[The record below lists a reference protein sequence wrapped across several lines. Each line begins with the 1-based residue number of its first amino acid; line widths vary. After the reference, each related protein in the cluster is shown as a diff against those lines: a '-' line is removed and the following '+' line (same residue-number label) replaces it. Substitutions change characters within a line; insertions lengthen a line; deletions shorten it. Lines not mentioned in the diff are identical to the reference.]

1 MLVSAQSQIR
11 TPWAPASPSYLQYA
25 TFWDAGWYRDI
36 ATFGYPT
43 VLPVDAAGHVQS
55 NPWAFMPVYPGLVRA
70 IQDVTG
76 APFDVAGVA
85 VSLVAG
91 AGAVLVLHR
100 LLSRSLSPSATM
112 TAVVIVCVAPVSP
125 MFQIAYAESLQTLL
139 LLTALL
145 LLVERRYAML
155 APVAVVMAL
164 TRPLGLAF
172 ALALLLHGVHRLA
185 TARRDPFPPGERARL
200 VLATTAAG
208 AAGAAWPV
216 VAWIRTGS
224 ITAYTDTEPLL
235 AGRLRRVPP
244 SRAVRGLVRRGRL
257 LDRRRRRH
265 RGRPGRRRGVRP
277 HPHPALRPRPRPRAA
292 HLGRLLRPLPPRR
305 LLPAVERVPP
315 AAPDDPVGRRPRR
328 AALACLPRRGGAR
341 DGRRPVALDRPR
353 LAGHRGGLDAAVTP
367 PPGASARP
375 STDAEGPE
383 GPSTTPRV
391 HAGACAYGI
400 MEPHPRKGSRM
411 AAMKP
416 RTGDGPMEAV
426 KEGRLIIVRVPL
438 EGGGRLVV
446 SVNDAE
452 AKELHDALAA
462 VTSAS

>member
-1 MLVSAQSQIR
+1 MADGALTRPSRRPAPRELVADARSTRVPWWAAVLGVYLASRVLTTVLMLVSARSQIR

-155 APVAVVMAL
+155 APVVVVMAL

-224 ITAYTDTEPLL
+224 ITAYTDTELSWRAAYVGYRHLVPFEAWFDAGDFWIGGVAGTVAVLGVVAAFVLILTRPSVRALGPELRIWVASYGLYLL
-235 AGRLRRVPP
+235 AVFFPQSSVFRLLLPMIPLAGALAVPR
-244 SRAVRGLVRRGRL
+244 SRAYRVAVVLAMVVGQWLWIDLVW
-257 LDRRRRRH
+257 
-265 RGRPGRRRGVRP
+265 
-277 HPHPALRPRPRPRAA
+277 RAT
-292 HLGRLLRPLPPRR
+292 
-305 LLPAVERVPP
+305 
-315 AAPDDPVGRRPRR
+315 
-328 AALACLPRRGGAR
+328 
-341 DGRRPVALDRPR
+341 
-353 LAGHRGGLDAAVTP
+353 AGDWTP
-367 PPGASARP
+367 P
-375 STDAEGPE
+375 
-383 GPSTTPRV
+383 
-391 HAGACAYGI
+391 
-400 MEPHPRKGSRM
+400 
-411 AAMKP
+411 
-416 RTGDGPMEAV
+416 
-426 KEGRLIIVRVPL
+426 
-438 EGGGRLVV
+438 
-446 SVNDAE
+446 
-452 AKELHDALAA
+452 
-462 VTSAS
+462 

>member
-1 MLVSAQSQIR
+1 VADGALTRPSRRPAPRELVADARSTRVPWWVAVLGVYLASRVLTTVLMLVSAQSQIR

-145 LLVERRYAML
+145 LLVERRYALL

-224 ITAYTDTEPLL
+224 ITAYTDTELSWRAAYVGYRHLVPFEAWFDAGDFWIGGVAGTVAVLGVVAAFVLILTRPSVRALGPELRIWVASYGLYLL
-235 AGRLRRVPP
+235 AVFFPQSSVFRLLLPMIPLAGALAVPR
-244 SRAVRGLVRRGRL
+244 SRAYRVAVVLAMVVGQWLWIDLVW
-257 LDRRRRRH
+257 
-265 RGRPGRRRGVRP
+265 
-277 HPHPALRPRPRPRAA
+277 RAT
-292 HLGRLLRPLPPRR
+292 
-305 LLPAVERVPP
+305 
-315 AAPDDPVGRRPRR
+315 
-328 AALACLPRRGGAR
+328 
-341 DGRRPVALDRPR
+341 
-353 LAGHRGGLDAAVTP
+353 AGDWTP
-367 PPGASARP
+367 P
-375 STDAEGPE
+375 
-383 GPSTTPRV
+383 
-391 HAGACAYGI
+391 
-400 MEPHPRKGSRM
+400 
-411 AAMKP
+411 
-416 RTGDGPMEAV
+416 
-426 KEGRLIIVRVPL
+426 
-438 EGGGRLVV
+438 
-446 SVNDAE
+446 
-452 AKELHDALAA
+452 
-462 VTSAS
+462 

>member
-1 MLVSAQSQIR
+1 MADGALTRPSRRPAPRELVADARSTRVPWWVAVLGVYLASRVLTTVLMLVSAQSQIR

-145 LLVERRYAML
+145 LLVERRYALL

-224 ITAYTDTEPLL
+224 ITAYTDTELSWRAAYVGYRHLVPFEAWFDAGDFWIGGVAGTVAVLGVVAAFVLILTRPSVRALGPELRIWVASYGLYLL
-235 AGRLRRVPP
+235 AVFFPQSSVFRLLLPMIPLAGALAVPR
-244 SRAVRGLVRRGRL
+244 SRAYRVAVVLAMVVGQWLWIDLVW
-257 LDRRRRRH
+257 
-265 RGRPGRRRGVRP
+265 
-277 HPHPALRPRPRPRAA
+277 RAT
-292 HLGRLLRPLPPRR
+292 
-305 LLPAVERVPP
+305 
-315 AAPDDPVGRRPRR
+315 
-328 AALACLPRRGGAR
+328 
-341 DGRRPVALDRPR
+341 
-353 LAGHRGGLDAAVTP
+353 AGDWTP
-367 PPGASARP
+367 P
-375 STDAEGPE
+375 
-383 GPSTTPRV
+383 
-391 HAGACAYGI
+391 
-400 MEPHPRKGSRM
+400 
-411 AAMKP
+411 
-416 RTGDGPMEAV
+416 
-426 KEGRLIIVRVPL
+426 
-438 EGGGRLVV
+438 
-446 SVNDAE
+446 
-452 AKELHDALAA
+452 
-462 VTSAS
+462 

>member
-1 MLVSAQSQIR
+1 MADGALTRPSRRPAPRELVADARSTRVPWWAAVLGVYLASRVLTTVLMLVSARSQIR

-76 APFDVAGVA
+76 APFDAAGVA

-145 LLVERRYAML
+145 LLVERRYALL

-224 ITAYTDTEPLL
+224 ITAYTDTELSWRAAYVGYRHLVPFEAWFDAGDFWIGGVAGTVAVLGVVAAFVLILTRPSVRALGPELRIWVASYGLYLL
-235 AGRLRRVPP
+235 AVFFPQSSVFRLLLPMIPLAGALAVPR
-244 SRAVRGLVRRGRL
+244 SRAYRVAVVLAMVVGQWLWIDLVW
-257 LDRRRRRH
+257 
-265 RGRPGRRRGVRP
+265 
-277 HPHPALRPRPRPRAA
+277 RAT
-292 HLGRLLRPLPPRR
+292 
-305 LLPAVERVPP
+305 
-315 AAPDDPVGRRPRR
+315 
-328 AALACLPRRGGAR
+328 
-341 DGRRPVALDRPR
+341 
-353 LAGHRGGLDAAVTP
+353 AGDWTP
-367 PPGASARP
+367 P
-375 STDAEGPE
+375 
-383 GPSTTPRV
+383 
-391 HAGACAYGI
+391 
-400 MEPHPRKGSRM
+400 
-411 AAMKP
+411 
-416 RTGDGPMEAV
+416 
-426 KEGRLIIVRVPL
+426 
-438 EGGGRLVV
+438 
-446 SVNDAE
+446 
-452 AKELHDALAA
+452 
-462 VTSAS
+462 

>member
-1 MLVSAQSQIR
+1 MADGALTRPSRRPAPRELVADARSTRVPWWAAVLGVYLASRVLTTVLMLVSARSQIR

-145 LLVERRYAML
+145 LLVERRYAL
-155 APVAVVMAL
+155 IAPVAVVMAL

-224 ITAYTDTEPLL
+224 ITAYTDTELSWRAAYVGYRHLVPFEAWFDAGDFWIGGVAGTVAVLGVVAAFVLILTRPSVRALGPELRIWVASYGLYLL
-235 AGRLRRVPP
+235 AVFFPQSSVFRLLLPMIPLAGALAVPR
-244 SRAVRGLVRRGRL
+244 SRAYRVAVVLAMVVGQWLWIDLVW
-257 LDRRRRRH
+257 
-265 RGRPGRRRGVRP
+265 
-277 HPHPALRPRPRPRAA
+277 RAT
-292 HLGRLLRPLPPRR
+292 
-305 LLPAVERVPP
+305 
-315 AAPDDPVGRRPRR
+315 
-328 AALACLPRRGGAR
+328 
-341 DGRRPVALDRPR
+341 
-353 LAGHRGGLDAAVTP
+353 AGDWTP
-367 PPGASARP
+367 P
-375 STDAEGPE
+375 
-383 GPSTTPRV
+383 
-391 HAGACAYGI
+391 
-400 MEPHPRKGSRM
+400 
-411 AAMKP
+411 
-416 RTGDGPMEAV
+416 
-426 KEGRLIIVRVPL
+426 
-438 EGGGRLVV
+438 
-446 SVNDAE
+446 
-452 AKELHDALAA
+452 
-462 VTSAS
+462 

>member
-1 MLVSAQSQIR
+1 MADGALTRPSRRPAPRELVADARSTRVPWWAAVLGVYLASRVLTTVLMLVSARSQIR

-145 LLVERRYAML
+145 LLVERRYALL

-224 ITAYTDTEPLL
+224 ITAYTDTELSWRAAYVGYRHLVPFEAWFDAGDFWIGGVAGTVAVLGVVAAFVLILTRPSVRALGPELRIWVASYGLYLL
-235 AGRLRRVPP
+235 AVFFPQSSVFRLLLPMIPLAGALAVPR
-244 SRAVRGLVRRGRL
+244 SRAYRVAVVLAMVVGQWLWIDLVW
-257 LDRRRRRH
+257 
-265 RGRPGRRRGVRP
+265 
-277 HPHPALRPRPRPRAA
+277 RAT
-292 HLGRLLRPLPPRR
+292 
-305 LLPAVERVPP
+305 
-315 AAPDDPVGRRPRR
+315 
-328 AALACLPRRGGAR
+328 
-341 DGRRPVALDRPR
+341 
-353 LAGHRGGLDAAVTP
+353 AGDWTP
-367 PPGASARP
+367 P
-375 STDAEGPE
+375 
-383 GPSTTPRV
+383 
-391 HAGACAYGI
+391 
-400 MEPHPRKGSRM
+400 
-411 AAMKP
+411 
-416 RTGDGPMEAV
+416 
-426 KEGRLIIVRVPL
+426 
-438 EGGGRLVV
+438 
-446 SVNDAE
+446 
-452 AKELHDALAA
+452 
-462 VTSAS
+462 

>member
-1 MLVSAQSQIR
+1 MADGALTRPSRRQAPRELVADARSTRVPWWVAVLGVYLASRVLTTVLMLVSAQSQIR

-145 LLVERRYAML
+145 LLVERRYALL

-224 ITAYTDTEPLL
+224 ITAYTDTELSWRAAYVGYRHLVPFEAWFDAGDFWIGGVAGTVAVLGVVAAFVLILTRPSVRALGPELRIWVASYGLYLL
-235 AGRLRRVPP
+235 AVFFPQSSVFRLLLPMIPLAGALAVPR
-244 SRAVRGLVRRGRL
+244 SRAYRVAVVLAMVVGQWLWIDLVW
-257 LDRRRRRH
+257 
-265 RGRPGRRRGVRP
+265 
-277 HPHPALRPRPRPRAA
+277 RAT
-292 HLGRLLRPLPPRR
+292 
-305 LLPAVERVPP
+305 
-315 AAPDDPVGRRPRR
+315 
-328 AALACLPRRGGAR
+328 
-341 DGRRPVALDRPR
+341 
-353 LAGHRGGLDAAVTP
+353 AGDWTP
-367 PPGASARP
+367 P
-375 STDAEGPE
+375 
-383 GPSTTPRV
+383 
-391 HAGACAYGI
+391 
-400 MEPHPRKGSRM
+400 
-411 AAMKP
+411 
-416 RTGDGPMEAV
+416 
-426 KEGRLIIVRVPL
+426 
-438 EGGGRLVV
+438 
-446 SVNDAE
+446 
-452 AKELHDALAA
+452 
-462 VTSAS
+462 

>member
-1 MLVSAQSQIR
+1 MADGALTRPSRRPAPRELVADARSTRVPWWVAVLGVYLASRVLTTVLMLVSAQSQIR

-145 LLVERRYAML
+145 LLFERRYAML

-224 ITAYTDTEPLL
+224 ITAYTDTELSWRAAYVGYRHLVPFEAWFDAGDFWIGGVAGTVAVLGVVAAFVLILTRPSVRALGPELRIWVASYGLYLL
-235 AGRLRRVPP
+235 AVFFPQSSVFRLLLPMIPLAGALAVPR
-244 SRAVRGLVRRGRL
+244 SRAYRVAVVLAMVVGQWLWIDLVW
-257 LDRRRRRH
+257 
-265 RGRPGRRRGVRP
+265 
-277 HPHPALRPRPRPRAA
+277 RAT
-292 HLGRLLRPLPPRR
+292 
-305 LLPAVERVPP
+305 
-315 AAPDDPVGRRPRR
+315 
-328 AALACLPRRGGAR
+328 
-341 DGRRPVALDRPR
+341 
-353 LAGHRGGLDAAVTP
+353 AGDWTP
-367 PPGASARP
+367 P
-375 STDAEGPE
+375 
-383 GPSTTPRV
+383 
-391 HAGACAYGI
+391 
-400 MEPHPRKGSRM
+400 
-411 AAMKP
+411 
-416 RTGDGPMEAV
+416 
-426 KEGRLIIVRVPL
+426 
-438 EGGGRLVV
+438 
-446 SVNDAE
+446 
-452 AKELHDALAA
+452 
-462 VTSAS
+462 

>member
-1 MLVSAQSQIR
+1 MADGALTRPSRRPAPRELVADARSTRVPWWAAVLGVYLASRVLTTVLMLVSARSQIR

-145 LLVERRYAML
+145 LLVERRYALL

-224 ITAYTDTEPLL
+224 ITAYTDTELSWRAAYVGYRHLVPFEAWFDAGDFWIGGVAGTVAVLGVVAAFVLILTRPSVRALGPELRIWVASYGLYLIAVFFPQSSVFRLLLPMIPL
-235 AGRLRRVPP
+235 AGALAVPR
-244 SRAVRGLVRRGRL
+244 SRAYRVVVVLAMVVGQWLWIDLVW
-257 LDRRRRRH
+257 
-265 RGRPGRRRGVRP
+265 
-277 HPHPALRPRPRPRAA
+277 RAT
-292 HLGRLLRPLPPRR
+292 
-305 LLPAVERVPP
+305 
-315 AAPDDPVGRRPRR
+315 
-328 AALACLPRRGGAR
+328 
-341 DGRRPVALDRPR
+341 
-353 LAGHRGGLDAAVTP
+353 AGDWTP
-367 PPGASARP
+367 P
-375 STDAEGPE
+375 
-383 GPSTTPRV
+383 
-391 HAGACAYGI
+391 
-400 MEPHPRKGSRM
+400 
-411 AAMKP
+411 
-416 RTGDGPMEAV
+416 
-426 KEGRLIIVRVPL
+426 
-438 EGGGRLVV
+438 
-446 SVNDAE
+446 
-452 AKELHDALAA
+452 
-462 VTSAS
+462 

>member
-1 MLVSAQSQIR
+1 VADGALTRPSRRPAPRELVADARSTRVPWWAAVLGVYLASRVLTTVLMLVSARSQIR

-145 LLVERRYAML
+145 LLVERRYALL

-224 ITAYTDTEPLL
+224 ITAYTDTELSWRAAYVGYRHLVPFEAWFDAGDFWIGGVAGTVAVLGVVAAFVLILTRPSVRALGPELRIWVASYGLYLL
-235 AGRLRRVPP
+235 AVFFPQSSVFRLLLPMIPLAGALAVPR
-244 SRAVRGLVRRGRL
+244 SRAYRVAVVLAMVVGQWLWIDLVW
-257 LDRRRRRH
+257 
-265 RGRPGRRRGVRP
+265 
-277 HPHPALRPRPRPRAA
+277 RAT
-292 HLGRLLRPLPPRR
+292 
-305 LLPAVERVPP
+305 
-315 AAPDDPVGRRPRR
+315 
-328 AALACLPRRGGAR
+328 
-341 DGRRPVALDRPR
+341 
-353 LAGHRGGLDAAVTP
+353 AGDWTP
-367 PPGASARP
+367 P
-375 STDAEGPE
+375 
-383 GPSTTPRV
+383 
-391 HAGACAYGI
+391 
-400 MEPHPRKGSRM
+400 
-411 AAMKP
+411 
-416 RTGDGPMEAV
+416 
-426 KEGRLIIVRVPL
+426 
-438 EGGGRLVV
+438 
-446 SVNDAE
+446 
-452 AKELHDALAA
+452 
-462 VTSAS
+462 

>member
-1 MLVSAQSQIR
+1 MADGALTRPSRRRAPRELVADARSTRVPWWAAVLGVYLASRVLTTVLMLVSARSQIR

-70 IQDVTG
+70 IQDLTG

-145 LLVERRYAML
+145 LLVERRYALL

-208 AAGAAWPV
+208 AAGVAWPV

-224 ITAYTDTEPLL
+224 ITAYTDTELSWRAAYVGYRHLVPFEAWFDAGDFWIGGVAGILAVLGVVAAFVLILTRPSVRALGPELRIWVASYGLYLFAVFFPQSSVFRLLLPMIPL
-235 AGRLRRVPP
+235 AG
-244 SRAVRGLVRRGRL
+244 
-257 LDRRRRRH
+257 
-265 RGRPGRRRGVRP
+265 
-277 HPHPALRPRPRPRAA
+277 
-292 HLGRLLRPLPPRR
+292 
-305 LLPAVERVPP
+305 
-315 AAPDDPVGRRPRR
+315 
-328 AALACLPRRGGAR
+328 ALAVPRSRTYR
-341 DGRRPVALDRPR
+341 VAVV
-353 LAGHRGGLDAAVTP
+353 LAMVAGQWLWIDLVWRATAGDWTP
-367 PPGASARP
+367 P
-375 STDAEGPE
+375 
-383 GPSTTPRV
+383 
-391 HAGACAYGI
+391 
-400 MEPHPRKGSRM
+400 
-411 AAMKP
+411 
-416 RTGDGPMEAV
+416 
-426 KEGRLIIVRVPL
+426 
-438 EGGGRLVV
+438 
-446 SVNDAE
+446 
-452 AKELHDALAA
+452 
-462 VTSAS
+462 